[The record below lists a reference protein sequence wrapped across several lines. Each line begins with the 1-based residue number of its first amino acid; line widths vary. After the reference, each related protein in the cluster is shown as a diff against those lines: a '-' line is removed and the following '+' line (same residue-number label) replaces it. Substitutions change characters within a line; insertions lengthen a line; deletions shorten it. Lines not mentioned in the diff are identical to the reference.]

1 MNFTL
6 SRANSDRDLRP
17 DCIMIDD
24 QAPPAPPS
32 GVAKRLSKNRALLA
46 LAVLAL
52 VLGALL
58 LLSDEA
64 VTSRFH
70 YKYF

>member
-1 MNFTL
+1 
-6 SRANSDRDLRP
+6 
-17 DCIMIDD
+17 MIDD
-24 QAPPAPPS
+24 QAPPGPPS
-32 GVAKRLSKNRALLA
+32 GVAKRLPKNRALLA